1 MQWLPET
8 MSSAKSWL
16 PIHPNHII
24 KNVQN
29 QLNDNN
35 SHLNIFI
42 DLVKLRKNTSTLQW
56 GALNFVKI
64 EEKIFSF
71 TRTAY
76 DFPTFLIVMNFS
88 EDNTNTNLLVSTD
101 IAPRAYVAL
110 YIPGKSSNETESTY
124 KKGEPVLTKNVSLK
138 AYDCL
143 ILTWHSTN

>member
-1 MQWLPET
+1 MQWLPEY

-16 PIHPNHII
+16 PMHPNYKI

-29 QLNDNN
+29 QLNEMN
-35 SHLNIFI
+35 SHLNVFI
-42 DLVKLRKNTSTLQW
+42 DLVKLRKHASTLQW
-56 GALNFVKI
+56 GALNFVKV
-64 EEKIFSF
+64 EEKILSF

-76 DFPTFLIVMNFS
+76 DFPTYLIVMNFS
-88 EDNTNTNLLVSTD
+88 EENINTNLLVGTD

-110 YIPGKSSNETESTY
+110 YIPGKSSDETHAYE
-124 KKGEPVLTKNVSLK
+124 KGEPVLTKNVSLK